1 MTNNEILHADLYEVV
16 EKSDTAISVKL
27 ADSSHP
33 VFQAHFPGNPLLP
46 AFMQLDIIAAVVEK
60 EIDAVV
66 TAKFVKPVLPGA
78 SLHYTIKEGSKSD
91 RIVVKDGEGSTVCDA
106 KVRWH
111 DI

>member
-1 MTNNEILHADLYEVV
+1 MTNNEILHAKLYDVV
-16 EKSDTAISVKL
+16 EKSDTLISVQL
-27 ADSSHP
+27 ADASHP

-46 AFMQLDIIAAVVEK
+46 AFMQLDIIAAVIDK

-66 TAKFVKPVLPGA
+66 TAKFVKPVLPETT
-78 SLHYTIKEGSKSD
+78 LQYTIKEGSKSD
-91 RIVVKDGEGSTVCDA
+91 RIIVKDGEGSTVCDA